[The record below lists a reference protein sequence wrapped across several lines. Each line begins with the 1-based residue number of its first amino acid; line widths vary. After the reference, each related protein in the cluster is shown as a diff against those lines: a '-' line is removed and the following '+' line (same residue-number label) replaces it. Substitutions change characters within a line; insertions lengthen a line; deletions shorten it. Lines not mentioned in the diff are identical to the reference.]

1 MINAIGAHTVIIAD
15 GTFPTHKI
23 PLDYVK
29 TAERIVCCDGS
40 ADNTLLAGFTPDAIV
55 GDMDSLSEELANR
68 FADRL
73 FPDDDQSTNDLTK
86 AVGWCVNSGYKNL
99 VIVGATGKR
108 EDHTIGNISLLAEY
122 INDAEVIMITD
133 TGIFKPLIQ
142 SSAISSFAGQQ
153 VSVFSIDP
161 ETEITS
167 AGLKYPLEK
176 TKIKNW
182 WFATLNEALGDTFSL
197 EFNNGRVIIYLKFAP
212 HAPLKGG

>member
-1 MINAIGAHTVIIAD
+1 MSSATEKHTVIIAD
-15 GTFPTHKI
+15 GTFPSHPL
-23 PLDYVK
+23 PLDYIRS
-29 TAERIVCCDGS
+29 AEIIVCCDGS
-40 ADNTLLAGFTPDAIV
+40 ADSTILAGFTPDAIV
-55 GDMDSLSEELANR
+55 GDMDSLSAGMADR

-73 FPDDDQSTNDLTK
+73 FPDADQTTNDLTK
-86 AVGWCVNSGYKNL
+86 AVSWCTANGYKNL

-142 SSAISSFAGQQ
+142 SSVISSFMGQQ

-167 AGLKYPLEK
+167 AGLKYPLER
-176 TKIKNW
+176 TKIRNW
-182 WFATLNEALGDTFSL
+182 WFATLNEALGDTFHL
-197 EFNNGRVIIYLKFAP
+197 DFNNGRVIVYLKFT
-212 HAPLKGG
+212 

>member
-1 MINAIGAHTVIIAD
+1 MINSIWAHIVIIAD
-15 GTFPTHKI
+15 GTFPVHPI
-23 PLDYVK
+23 PLDYVYK
-29 TAERIVCCDGS
+29 AEKIVCCDGS

-86 AVGWCVNSGYKNL
+86 AVAWCVNSGYKNL

-108 EDHTIGNISLLAEY
+108 EDHTVGNISLLAEY
-122 INDAEVIMITD
+122 IKDVNIIMLTD
-133 TGIFKPLIQ
+133 TGIFIPILK
-142 SSAISSFAGQQ
+142 SSSLSSFRGQQ
-153 VSVFSIDP
+153 VSIFSIDP

-167 AGLKYPLEK
+167 SGLKYPLEK

-197 EFNNGRVIIYLKFAP
+197 EFNNGRVIIFQLFP
-212 HAPLKGG
+212 SPD